1 MPGFHCSCLSPA
13 QLPVTAGRGVGCC
26 IVSLGRRPPPTMVSL
41 QCVLWA
47 TSGTTACSR
56 YGRRCFLEAAFD
68 HQKTSTNSPRVRR
81 HHSGGYCQ
89 SGGSW
94 KRSNAAVL
102 CLLPVLLKL
111 DDDVIDWNEQSSL
124 PRPPPNNEPVP
135 HFSSFRSRGEITQF
149 SHSLP

>member
-1 MPGFHCSCLSPA
+1 
-13 QLPVTAGRGVGCC
+13 
-26 IVSLGRRPPPTMVSL
+26 MVSL

-81 HHSGGYCQ
+81 HHSGGYRQ

-111 DDDVIDWNEQSSL
+111 DDDVIDWIGTSKV
-124 PRPPPNNEPVP
+124 PYPVP
-135 HFSSFRSRGEITQF
+135 LPAMSLFLTFLHFVVEVRLLNSPIVY
-149 SHSLP
+149 LDDLN